1 MTLLKQTPS
10 TYWISLVT
18 FLELLLPAILLHLL
32 SVWDQKDNCLPGAKV
47 LDELLDG
54 AQLDVTERLQV
65 LTLIQGAH
73 FPLLCITL
81 PVSAAK
87 LPPYNSHTIVVGI
100 LSIMS
105 QLRTDLNL
113 NYKLRAQTHFL
124 VHLRLS

>member
-1 MTLLKQTPS
+1 M
-10 TYWISLVT
+10 
-18 FLELLLPAILLHLL
+18 
-32 SVWDQKDNCLPGAKV
+32 

-54 AQLDVTERLQV
+54 TQFDVMVRV
-65 LTLIQGAH
+65 RALTLIQGAH

-81 PVSAAK
+81 PVSAAR

-113 NYKLRAQTHFL
+113 NYKLRAQTHLL